1 MSKTENKIIFE
12 TLLVAIVAGRSGCGV
27 HLIHMSSGTSLSVI
41 AVRLL
46 ESSSWLCSCR
56 NWGLVCVLIYCWVA

>member
-1 MSKTENKIIFE
+1 MRKTENKIIFK
-12 TLLVAIVAGRSGCGV
+12 TLLVAIVAGGSGCGV

-46 ESSSWLCSCR
+46 ESSS
-56 NWGLVCVLIYCWVA
+56 